1 MTEPVEGADIV
12 GSLLRDF
19 AEITAIVP
27 VAQIRI
33 GPPPEGAQL
42 PQILLTTTSTV
53 ERKPLK
59 RPAMV
64 RTVERVSVRVR
75 AANLRDQRLLRRLVV
90 RCCAGLTGDIG
101 GGSAVSITTDGAGP
115 EGVGPGNAF
124 ERTQDLRVSHDV
136 AV

>member
-1 MTEPVEGADIV
+1 MSESVEGADIV
-12 GSLLRDF
+12 GALLLDF
-19 AEITAIVP
+19 AELKPIVS
-27 VAQIRI
+27 AGQIKI
-33 GPPPEGAQL
+33 GALPESAPL

-59 RPAMV
+59 RGERV
-64 RTVERVSVRVR
+64 RTVERVSVKVR
-75 AANLRDQRLLRRLVV
+75 ADNLRDARLLRRLVV
-90 RCCAGLTGDIG
+90 RCCAHRTGDLG

-115 EGVGPGNAF
+115 EGIGLGGAF